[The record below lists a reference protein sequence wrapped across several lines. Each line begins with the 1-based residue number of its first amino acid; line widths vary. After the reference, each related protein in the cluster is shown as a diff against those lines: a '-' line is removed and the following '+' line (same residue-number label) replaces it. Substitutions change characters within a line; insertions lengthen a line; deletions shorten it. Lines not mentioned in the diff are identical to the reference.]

1 MSTKARIQLLDS
13 LRGIAISGI
22 LLLHH
27 IEHFDFYLKP
37 QYDTQW
43 LVKMDKWVWD
53 NLFELVSGKAFA
65 LFSLLFGISF
75 WILNENRTERN
86 QEYFFRHFWR
96 MILLIFI
103 GALHLLFFR
112 GDILIMYA
120 VVGIP
125 LIISKYLNEKTLLI
139 TSFILLLNP
148 VYLYNILAL
157 NLGWELFDF
166 RLSYLNV
173 DLHKIQG
180 SGSFIENVKT
190 NFSTGFA
197 TTLIWSWNVGRF
209 FTIPGLF
216 FLGTFMRRKRW
227 LTSKNLK
234 SWYKVL
240 VASIILFY
248 LFDMIDMVCINQI
261 ENKDSLR
268 LLKFMIDTYSK
279 LSLMFIFL
287 AGIVIVWR
295 HNKGQVWIARFSNF
309 GRMALTNYVL
319 MSVIGSVLYYGW
331 GFGLYKHCGALY
343 SFIIGLVCLYIQM
356 LFSNW
361 WLNKYGQGPLEKIWR
376 KLTWINEKK

>member
-1 MSTKARIQLLDS
+1 MSIKTRIKLLDS

-37 QYDTQW
+37 QYDIKW
-43 LVKMDKWVWD
+43 LLKMDKWVWD
-53 NLFELVSGKAFA
+53 NLFDIVSGKAFA

-75 WILNENRTERN
+75 WILNENRAERN

-103 GALHLLFFR
+103 GAFHLIFFR

-120 VVGIP
+120 VMGIS
-125 LIISKYLNEKTLLI
+125 LIISKYLNQKTTLIISVVLLI
-139 TSFILLLNP
+139 NP
-148 VYLYNILAL
+148 IYLYNILAVK
-157 NLGWELFDF
+157 LGWELLDF

-173 DLHKIQG
+173 DLNKIQS
-180 SGSFIENVKT
+180 SGSFIENLTT

-209 FTIPGLF
+209 FTILGLF
-216 FLGTFMRRKRW
+216 FLGTFIRSKRL
-227 LTSKNLK
+227 LTTKNLR

-240 VASIILFY
+240 VTSVVLFY
-248 LFDMIDMVCINQI
+248 FFDMIDTVWIKKI
-261 ENKDSLR
+261 ESKDTLR
-268 LLKFMIDTYSK
+268 LLRFMIDTYSK

-287 AGIVIVWR
+287 AGIVIIWR
-295 HNKGQVWIARFSNF
+295 HNNGKVWIAKFSNF

-319 MSVIGSVLYYGW
+319 MSIIGSVLYYGW
-331 GFGLYKHCGALY
+331 GFGLYKYCGALS
-343 SFIIGLVCLYIQM
+343 SFIIGVFCLYIQM
-356 LFSNW
+356 SFSNW
-361 WLNKYGQGPLEKIWR
+361 WLNNYGQGPLEKIWR
-376 KLTWINEKK
+376 KLTWMKVK